1 MHALLLLASALVPAW
16 LLLWY
21 FWSRDAHP
29 EPRGV
34 VLRTFL
40 WGAFICLPVVPV
52 ASGLEALG
60 AGAAGT
66 WSRALVQAFLGAA
79 VPEELFKFLVLRLW
93 VWRQEAFDEP
103 MDGLVYGATASLGFA
118 ALENLLYVGSGGLHV
133 AALRAFTAVPG
144 HALTGAI
151 LGAYVGQARFGP
163 PEARTRTLAAGL
175 LVAIALHGA
184 YDAVLMSGTGWAALA
199 LLVLWVDLRWTRR
212 LVARL
217 RGAQEAGGAV
227 AAAALAPADGPAL
240 PQVERR
246 ARPRRSAWA
255 VAKLLAGGLGAT
267 FFSLLALG
275 VGLAWGEAAPGE
287 GPGGWAATLAACAL
301 PALGCVQLFRSGL
314 RGPFSGARGVGA
326 AGEPLGG

>member
-79 VPEELFKFLVLRLW
+79 IPEELFKFLVLRLW

-163 PEARTRTLAAGL
+163 PQARARTLAAGL
-175 LVAIALHGA
+175 AVAVALHGA

-199 LLVLWVDLRWTRR
+199 LLVLWVDLRWARR
-212 LVARL
+212 LIARL
-217 RGAQEAGGAV
+217 RGAQDAGAV
-227 AAAALAPADGPAL
+227 EAAPAL
-240 PQVERR
+240 PPAGPVPPPLERR
-246 ARPRRSAWA
+246 ARPRLTAWA
-255 VAKLLAGGLGAT
+255 VARLVAGGLGAT

-275 VGLAWGEAAPGE
+275 VALAWGDAAPGE
-287 GPGGWAATLAACAL
+287 APGGWAATLATCAL
-301 PALGCVQLFRSGL
+301 AALGCLLLFRSGL
-314 RGPFSGARGVGA
+314 RGVGA
-326 AGEPLGG
+326 QAAHLRG